1 MTEQV
6 KRKPKAMSGLLRKL
20 MVILGS
26 CFVLMAIVFSRGF
39 MLPGFLLIMLYLVFD
54 VFSRRE
60 YEYMLEG
67 TKLRIDVIL
76 GRRYRRAAHEL
87 DLRELEVLAPNW
99 HESVAKYR
107 LKNGTVRLPKYDYT
121 SYEDDVPYYTMIIS
135 ENGEKI
141 KLLLDLNEEMLGAV
155 KHMYPEKVF
164 FA

>member
-1 MTEQV
+1 
-6 KRKPKAMSGLLRKL
+6 MSGLLRKL

-67 TKLRIDVIL
+67 TKFRIDVIL
-76 GRRYRRAAHEL
+76 GRRYRKTAHEL

-107 LKNGTVRLPKYDYT
+107 LKSGTVRLPKYDYT

-141 KLLLDLNEEMLGAV
+141 KLLLDLGEEMMGAM
-155 KHMYPEKVF
+155 KRMYPEKVF